1 MRSVAYRRDMQFILR
16 LVITALA
23 LAVAVW
29 VTPGAG
35 ITANSPEVESALGP
49 QGATIA
55 AYVVIALIVGIV
67 NALIRP
73 VLSFIAFP
81 ITCLTLGLFS
91 LVINALML
99 MLTAWVSEFT
109 PFQLSLDGF
118 WSALLAALLVAV
130 VSGILGLFVPSEEGA
145 ARDRR

>member
-1 MRSVAYRRDMQFILR
+1 MQFILR
-16 LVITALA
+16 LAVTALA
-23 LAVAVW
+23 LAIAVW
-29 VTPGAG
+29 VTPGAA
-35 ITANSPEVESALGP
+35 ITAHSTGAVDALGP
-49 QGATIA
+49 NGATIT
-55 AYVVIALIVGIV
+55 AYVVIALIFGVV

-73 VLSFIAFP
+73 ILSFIALP

-118 WSALLAALLVAV
+118 WSAVLAALLVAV
-130 VSGILGLFVPSEEGA
+130 VSGVLGLFVPNEEKRSSR
-145 ARDRR
+145 RD